1 MKIPAKVQMWG
12 GGWGGGIMS
21 LYFLSRAIMLF
32 QAIMNPAEATRPSD
46 WIKAC
51 GGLCAAF
58 LFAAFAREGYQRR
71 SKEPSK

>member
-12 GGWGGGIMS
+12 AGIMS
-21 LYFLSRAIMLF
+21 PYFLVM
-32 QAIMNPAEATRPSD
+32 AIMNAAEATRTLD

-58 LFAAFAREGYQRR
+58 VFAGFAWEGYQRQSKAPA